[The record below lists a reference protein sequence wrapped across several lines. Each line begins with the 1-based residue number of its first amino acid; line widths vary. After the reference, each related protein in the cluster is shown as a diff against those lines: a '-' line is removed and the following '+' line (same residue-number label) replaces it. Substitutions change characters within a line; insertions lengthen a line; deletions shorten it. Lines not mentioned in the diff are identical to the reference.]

1 MDGSAPDAELYGRS
15 ADAYDLVYDGIGKDY
30 RAEAAE
36 VAALVRER
44 RPDARTLLDVACGTG
59 AHLLHLQDDFAVEGV
74 ELSAHMAERA
84 RRRLPGVEIHTDDMR
99 VFDLDRRFDVVTC
112 LFSSIGYA
120 RTPEDLERALRS
132 MEGHLT
138 DGGVLVV
145 DAWITPED
153 WTDGHVDAV
162 AAVEEGRAVARTS
175 RSWRLGR
182 TSVLDMTWVVTTPA
196 GTDTFAERHE
206 LGLFTRDETHAA
218 FASAGLVDVVEMRGA
233 VHGTRSRWVA
243 QAPPG

>member
-1 MDGSAPDAELYGRS
+1 MDRFGGDEVYGRS

-36 VAALVRER
+36 VATLVRAR
-44 RPDARTLLDVACGTG
+44 RPRARTLLDVACGTG
-59 AHLLHLQDDFAVEGV
+59 SHLLHMDDDLAVEGV
-74 ELSAHMAERA
+74 ELSSHMADRA
-84 RRRLPGVEIHTDDMR
+84 RQRLPGVTIHEGDMR
-99 VFDLDRRFDVVTC
+99 LFDLGRRFDAVTC
-112 LFSSIGYA
+112 LFSSIGYT
-120 RTPEDLERALRS
+120 RTPEDLERALS
-132 MEGHLT
+132 AMAAHLEP
-138 DGGVLVV
+138 GGVLVV
-145 DAWITPED
+145 DAWITPDD

-162 AAVEEGRAVARTS
+162 AATEAGRAVARTS

-206 LGLFTRDETHAA
+206 LGLFTSGETRAA
-218 FASAGLVDVVEMRGA
+218 MAGAGLIDVVEMPGA

-243 QAPPG
+243 SAP